1 MFWWVSVHRVAR
13 KQQFCETYGSFLC
26 WISMNCTTWLFDLN
40 KLVHI
45 RHVTVNTLG
54 ILCFIV
60 FIENSKTIAL
70 IFCNLLCNKAYF
82 APSCRKVAVNYRFGA
97 LIFIHQSKQI
107 WLFIAEVCAWSKSR
121 ASQQSTWFWSIK
133 QHFIVKLN
141 QKLHVSLKL
150 FRKWL
155 IAFYRISILQNSIL
169 IDPTLLEISKWS
181 ILEIFFFA
189 VFIDCT
195 FKLTIKR
202 IDKSIIIFRILNWFR
217 DYPQRGTQGSSV
229 VILLCLLLNQ

>member
-1 MFWWVSVHRVAR
+1 M
-13 KQQFCETYGSFLC
+13 
-26 WISMNCTTWLFDLN
+26 
-40 KLVHI
+40 
-45 RHVTVNTLG
+45 
-54 ILCFIV
+54 
-60 FIENSKTIAL
+60 
-70 IFCNLLCNKAYF
+70 
-82 APSCRKVAVNYRFGA
+82 AVNYRFAA

-107 WLFIAEVCAWSKSR
+107 WLFIAEVYAWSKSR
-121 ASQQSTWFWSIK
+121 ASRPSTWFWSIK

-202 IDKSIIIFRILNWFR
+202 IDESIIIFRILNWFR